1 MSVLPVD
8 EAALVAR
15 LRAKDDEA
23 FALLVRAYAGRL
35 LRVARRFLRS
45 EEDARDAVQDT
56 FVAAFRSIGSFKAG
70 SALST
75 WLHRIVV
82 NSSLMRLRTLRRHP
96 EEDVE
101 DLLPR
106 FAEDGH
112 QAQPS
117 VNWTPSAEDLV
128 EQAETRELVRRSI
141 DRLPDTH
148 RVILIMRD
156 IEEMTTEEVAK
167 ALEITPNAVKVRL
180 HRARQALRTLLDRE
194 LRKEQQ

>member
-117 VNWTPSAEDLV
+117 VNWTPSAEDL
-128 EQAETRELVRRSI
+128 
-141 DRLPDTH
+141 
-148 RVILIMRD
+148 
-156 IEEMTTEEVAK
+156 
-167 ALEITPNAVKVRL
+167 
-180 HRARQALRTLLDRE
+180 
-194 LRKEQQ
+194 